1 MSQKSLVITGIPVGL
16 HHRTV
21 PTLTDT
27 WTFELANSILAMVT
41 LILKTLTVFVI
52 ISKLPGVG
60 DQNSE
65 NLQR

>member
-1 MSQKSLVITGIPVGL
+1 
-16 HHRTV
+16 
-21 PTLTDT
+21 
-27 WTFELANSILAMVT
+27 MVT